1 MEPITQED
9 VFLILKLIEESKYDE
24 MHLEIGDLKIDVRKQ
39 GNKASVVDS
48 KCVSEKTAKPA
59 VPVLPPAK
67 MKKDERALDTADV
80 PIDES
85 GLIPI
90 KASMLGT
97 FYRAPKP
104 GAPAFVEAGQNI
116 TADDTVCI
124 IEVMKL
130 FNTVKA
136 GVSGR
141 VAKICAKDGE
151 MVEFQQTL
159 FLVQEAGDLDG
170 GMRKSA

>member
-9 VFLILKLIEESKYDE
+9 VFLILKLIEESKYNE
-24 MHLEIGDLKIDVRKQ
+24 LHLEIGDLKLDVKKQ
-39 GNKASVVDS
+39 GDRASVVDS
-48 KCVSEKTAKPA
+48 RCLPEKSAKQA
-59 VPVLPPAK
+59 VPAAPPEETK
-67 MKKDERALDTADV
+67 EEGVPDTAEA
-80 PIDES
+80 ITDES
-85 GLIPI
+85 GLMPI
-90 KASMLGT
+90 KASILGT

-104 GAPAFVEAGQNI
+104 GAPPFVEVGQNI

-141 VAKICAKDGE
+141 VARICAKDGE

-159 FLVQEAGDLDG
+159 FLVEEADDLDEEK
-170 GMRKSA
+170 RKGA

>member
-1 MEPITQED
+1 MESITQED

-24 MHLEIGDLKIDVRKQ
+24 LHLEIGDLKLDVKKQ
-39 GNKASVVDS
+39 GNKVSVVDS
-48 KCVSEKTAKPA
+48 KYVPEKPEKPA
-59 VPVLPPAK
+59 IPTAPPEETKEESVP
-67 MKKDERALDTADV
+67 DTAEA
-80 PIDES
+80 ITDES
-85 GLIPI
+85 GLMPI
-90 KASMLGT
+90 KASILGT

-104 GAPAFVEAGQNI
+104 GAPPFVKVGQNI
-116 TADDTVCI
+116 TFDDTVCI

-141 VAKICAKDGE
+141 VARICAKDGE

-159 FLVQEAGDLDG
+159 FLVEEADDLDEG
-170 GMRKSA
+170 KRKSA

>member
-24 MHLEIGDLKIDVRKQ
+24 MHLEIGDLKIDVKKQ
-39 GNKASVVDS
+39 GNRASVVDS

-59 VPVLPPAK
+59 VSVPPPEK
-67 MKKDERALDTADV
+67 MKKDERASDIAGALT
-80 PIDES
+80 DES
-85 GLIPI
+85 GLTPI
-90 KASMLGT
+90 KASLLGT

-116 TADDTVCI
+116 AADDTVCI

-141 VAKICAKDGE
+141 IAKICAKDGE

>member
-39 GNKASVVDS
+39 SNKASVVDS
-48 KCVSEKTAKPA
+48 KCVSERTARQA
-59 VPVLPPAK
+59 VPVPPPEK
-67 MKKDERALDTADV
+67 MKKDERALDTDDV
-80 PIDES
+80 SIDES

-159 FLVQEAGDLDG
+159 FLVQEAGDLDR

>member
-9 VFLILKLIEESKYDE
+9 VFLILKLIEESKYNE
-24 MHLEIGDLKIDVRKQ
+24 LHLEIGDLKLDVKKQ
-39 GNKASVVDS
+39 GDRASVLDS
-48 KCVSEKTAKPA
+48 RCLPGKTAKPA
-59 VPVLPPAK
+59 PVAPPEK
-67 MKKDERALDTADV
+67 VKKDERASDTADV
-80 PIDES
+80 PADES
-85 GLIPI
+85 GLMPI
-90 KASMLGT
+90 KASILGT

-104 GAPAFVEAGQNI
+104 GAPPFVKVGQNI
-116 TADDTVCI
+116 TFDDTVCI

-141 VAKICAKDGE
+141 VARICAKDGE

-159 FLVQEAGDLDG
+159 FLVEEADDLDEEK
-170 GMRKSA
+170 RKGA

>member
-1 MEPITQED
+1 MEPITQDD

-24 MHLEIGDLKIDVRKQ
+24 LHLEIGDLKLDVKKQ
-39 GNKASVVDS
+39 GNKATVVDS
-48 KCVSEKTAKPA
+48 KGTPERFSKPV
-59 VPVLPPAK
+59 VPAAPSV
-67 MKKDERALDTADV
+67 DRTDV
-80 PIDES
+80 DASIGEEEIGDES

-104 GAPAFVEAGQNI
+104 GAPPFVEAGQNI

-124 IEVMKL
+124 VEVMKL

-141 VAKICAKDGE
+141 VARICAKDGE
-151 MVEFQQTL
+151 MVEYQQTL
-159 FLVQEAGDLDG
+159 FLVEEADELDEKK
-170 GMRKSA
+170 RKSA